1 MTDLREKVARAI
13 LRADDEAIP
22 DGTADGL
29 AEDISDWAAHL
40 ADAALRVVRDAM
52 REPSTPMVDAAL
64 GSYGK
69 WTINMIPHIGRAIS
83 AALFQFWREQ
93 GMEEEA

>member
-52 REPSTPMVDAAL
+52 REPSEGMVREGAIILAQRVNRHDDAL
-64 GSYGK
+64 
-69 WTINMIPHIGRAIS
+69 HVGRAML
-83 AALFQFWREQ
+83 AQFWREQ
-93 GMEEEA
+93 GMEEE